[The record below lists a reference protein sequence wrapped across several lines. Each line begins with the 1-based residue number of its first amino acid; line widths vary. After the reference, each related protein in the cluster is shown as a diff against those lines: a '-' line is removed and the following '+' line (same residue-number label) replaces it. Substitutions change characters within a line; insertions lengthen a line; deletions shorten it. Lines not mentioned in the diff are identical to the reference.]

1 MNVNELV
8 KKSVLRLSIDDL
20 MNINHTLYNQRLREY
35 FTRVNVKDFNS
46 DVLHDINGLKYE
58 DEYFVTR
65 L

>member
-1 MNVNELV
+1 MKVNELV
-8 KKSVLRLSIDDL
+8 KKSILRLSIDDL
-20 MNINHTLYNQRLREY
+20 MNINHILYNQRLREY

-58 DEYFVTR
+58 DEHFVTR

>member
-1 MNVNELV
+1 MKVNELV

-20 MNINHTLYNQRLREY
+20 MNINHILYNQRLREY

-58 DEYFVTR
+58 DEHFVTR

>member
-20 MNINHTLYNQRLREY
+20 MNINHILYNQRLREY

-58 DEYFVTR
+58 DEHFVTR